1 MEFSGSVKKKF
12 YFPSS
17 PKEAFTYLSDIEQV
31 MTHFSAV
38 EIVERS
44 AGGDA
49 YRLLYRSKELGL
61 YTVDVYCDV
70 AVEQT
75 PASYSLALRPLPQ
88 SKSPFVPIMPKVEPT
103 QLVATG
109 QFMLEVGI
117 VEESLE
123 KSIVDYDL
131 TINTLIELGDVLGF
145 IAQKVVV
152 QMVSPMLND
161 RLDDIVYQFIKNA
174 VSDYRSR
181 KKV

>member
-1 MEFSGSVKKKF
+1 MEFAGSVKKKF
-12 YFPSS
+12 YFPAS
-17 PKEAFTYLSDIEQV
+17 PEDAFTYLADIEQV

-38 EIVERS
+38 DIIERS
-44 AGGDA
+44 ADGSQ
-49 YRLLYRSKELGL
+49 YRLRYRSKELGL
-61 YTVDVYCDV
+61 YTVDVFCDV
-70 AVEQT
+70 LLEQA
-75 PASYSLALRPLPQ
+75 PERHSLALRPLLPTE
-88 SKSPFVPIMPKVEPT
+88 SPFEPIIPKVEST
-103 QLVATG
+103 QLVAAG

-161 RLDDIVYQFIKNA
+161 RLDEIVYQFIKNA
-174 VSDYRSR
+174 VTDYRSR